1 MQRPMRVCVCVGTV
15 NEQKWR
21 PRPTLS
27 LTMRKWARL
36 CRNCQS
42 WWMSSQ
48 LARGSG
54 QSRTCVTTTMLCM
67 CIASPAFLGADASS
81 HSACRAQAE
90 DMTRQ
95 KQARSAHMMPKS
107 SVFDPAWQVKTGRS
121 RATDIRRA
129 AAPLVEFVYHPPQT
143 KQRWRHDTSPTTQSA
158 RHTHTHTHNYDNSK
172 TKAGTNTRFRCM
184 PTARALSNFCSTNGS
199 CSSCSPNDMNARS
212 DSTKGRCRRRN
223 RRCTRTMVCAGRRG
237 GRMKQT
243 HRCGCG
249 GCRVA
254 TWSAKTGLGVPPG
267 RPEPACTLPRKGMAA
282 TQPLGCK
289 DR

>member
-1 MQRPMRVCVCVGTV
+1 MRNDVNVRDAQTSNTLDNVTVGVKALPTWQIISSMGHASKGAPMANVPPRYPTGAGQDDPMQRPMRVCVCVGTV

-107 SVFDPAWQVKTGRS
+107 SVFDPAWQVKTR
-121 RATDIRRA
+121 TI
-129 AAPLVEFVYHPPQT
+129 P
-143 KQRWRHDTSPTTQSA
+143 
-158 RHTHTHTHNYDNSK
+158 
-172 TKAGTNTRFRCM
+172 
-184 PTARALSNFCSTNGS
+184 
-199 CSSCSPNDMNARS
+199 S
-212 DSTKGRCRRRN
+212 D
-223 RRCTRTMVCAGRRG
+223 
-237 GRMKQT
+237 
-243 HRCGCG
+243 
-249 GCRVA
+249 
-254 TWSAKTGLGVPPG
+254 
-267 RPEPACTLPRKGMAA
+267 
-282 TQPLGCK
+282 
-289 DR
+289 